1 MSVKTPQ
8 VQVLPALTG
17 VAVVAGA
24 VAAGIGALSLADAL
38 FATGLP
44 DPGPV
49 TTYGL
54 PFIRAMGEMAAVIA
68 VGSFL
73 LAAFLVPP
81 QGSGVLDA
89 AGYRSLRLGTI
100 ASGVWAVCAALLVP
114 LTVSDVSGQPLLSSL
129 NPATVWPVVGFVET
143 ASAWRWTAIF
153 AAAVTLA
160 SIPVLRWAWT
170 PFLLIASLAS
180 FAPLILAGH
189 SSAGGAHD
197 IATNSL
203 LIHVVGAALWAGG
216 VCALLA
222 HAMRGGDHA
231 DIAAQR
237 FSLLASGCFVAVA
250 TSGLLNA
257 LIRVPLGEMV
267 DSRYGALVIVKAAAL
282 GLLGILGWRQRRV
295 GIAALRADP
304 RRRGPLIR
312 LALTETLVFGI
323 TFGVAVGLGRTPP
336 PASATNDVSATAA
349 AIGYDLA
356 GPPTVARIVFDW
368 RFDLLFGTAAIG
380 MALIYLAG
388 VHRLRRGGHRWPPG
402 RTVCWLSGC
411 AAVLFA
417 TSSGIGRYLPA
428 MFSMHMVAVMVLSLL
443 APILLTRGAPI
454 TLASRTLRA
463 ADRVDQPGL
472 REWMSTALHSAPT
485 RFFTHPVVATSLFVA
500 GFYGVY
506 VSGVF
511 AIVADSHVA
520 HIVMNAY
527 FLVTGYLLFWVAI
540 GTDRGPRGRM
550 RPRATFAMTF
560 AVLVSQAC
568 FGAWLI
574 CTDTVVAETFYRSL
588 KLGWHTNLME
598 DQRSSG
604 GIAWAIGQ
612 ILLIFVVAVLAV
624 RRQRTDQPTEPQVS
638 ATVPTEDSDAVPAA
652 TEIR

>member
-1 MSVKTPQ
+1 MSVNAPRGT
-8 VQVLPALTG
+8 VLSALTG
-17 VAVVAGA
+17 CAVVAGGI
-24 VAAGIGALSLADAL
+24 AAGIGALSLADAL
-38 FATGLP
+38 FTTGLP

-54 PFIRAMGEMAAVIA
+54 PFIRAIGEMAAVIA

-153 AAAVTLA
+153 AAAVTLV

-170 PFLLIASLAS
+170 PLLLVASLAT

-237 FSLLASGCFVAVA
+237 FSLLAGGCFVAVA

-282 GLLGILGWRQRRV
+282 GLLGVLGWRQRRV
-295 GIAALRADP
+295 GIAALRTDP

-323 TFGVAVGLGRTPP
+323 AFGVAVGLGRTPP

-356 GPPTVARIVFDW
+356 GPPTLARLMFDW

-380 MALIYLAG
+380 MAVVYLAG
-388 VHRLRRGGHRWPPG
+388 VYRLHRLGHRWPPG

-417 TSSGIGRYLPA
+417 TSSGVGRYLPA
-428 MFSMHMVAVMVLSLL
+428 MFSMHMVAVMVLSML
-443 APILLTRGAPI
+443 APILLTTGAPV
-454 TLASRTLRA
+454 TLASRTLPP

-472 REWMSTALHSAPT
+472 REWLSVAVHSAPT
-485 RFFTHPVVATSLFVA
+485 RLITHPAVATSLFVA

-511 AIVADSHVA
+511 GIAAGSHVA
-520 HIVMNAY
+520 HVLMNAY
-527 FLVTGYLLFWVAI
+527 FLVTGYLLFWVVI
-540 GTDRGPRGRM
+540 GADPGPRPVL
-550 RPRATFAMTF
+550 PRAKVLMAFAT
-560 AVLVSQAC
+560 LVSQAC
-568 FGAWLI
+568 FGVWLI
-574 CTDTVVAETFYRSL
+574 CTDTVMAEPFYRSL
-588 KLGWHTNLME
+588 KLGWQINLVE
-598 DQRSSG
+598 DQRSGG

-612 ILLIFVVAVLAV
+612 IPLIIVVAVLIV
-624 RRQRTDQPTEPQVS
+624 RRRRTDQRTEPQVS
-638 ATVPTEDSDAVPAA
+638 ATAPTEDSGAVPAA